1 MNNIRHFLRDAYTL
15 TDRLLLT
22 RLPESARSS
31 LVSWLLACARWI
43 HPSGRW
49 PTSAASLLVRRTLRA
64 PQKHMQKLPSWAVQD
79 LRDLSVTVD
88 PLLAPEIVLDQ
99 RPQTFLTPVHWT
111 QAGHAYEQL
120 RRSIGNR
127 QFDTVLLIP
136 WLKRGGADLGALHH
150 ARALH
155 EAFGQRVLVLATE
168 PGDSPWANRLDDA
181 TPFVECGHSLAT
193 LSLPHGEPEVVLAR
207 LLVQL
212 APARIHII
220 NSHTGWRMLQ
230 RFGKAIRQRTRVFA
244 SLYCD
249 EFETDGRRTGLAQ
262 QFLPTCLPWLD
273 AVITDNAASPTAWR
287 DSIGVDPSLFPVVHF
302 PAPEVPSLPPNRS
315 INPKRLLWASRLERQ
330 KRPDLL
336 VELASSMPEFQWDVH
351 GAALSVD
358 DDNLRRLKALSNVSI
373 RGSYERFSDIVG
385 PEHLAYIYTSCWD
398 GLPNVLL
405 EATASGIP
413 VIAPQ
418 IGGISDLIP
427 TDMLVPA
434 NASAVDYSV
443 AVRNLMD
450 PATRAEWIQTQ
461 SNAVSSFTWERFVA
475 SLQQIPGYAH

>member
-1 MNNIRHFLRDAYTL
+1 MSNIRHFLRDAYTL
-15 TDRLLLT
+15 ADRLLLT
-22 RLPESARSS
+22 RLPESTRSS
-31 LVSWLLACARWI
+31 MVSLLLACARRI

-64 PQKHMQKLPSWAVQD
+64 PQKHRQTLPDWAIQD
-79 LRDLSVTVD
+79 LRNLSVAVD
-88 PLLAPEIVLDQ
+88 PLLAPKIVLEQ
-99 RPQTFLTPVHWT
+99 RPQAFLTPVHWT

-155 EAFGQRVLVLATE
+155 EAFGQRVLILATE
-168 PGDSPWANRLDDA
+168 PGDSPWASRLDDA
-181 TPFVECGHSLAT
+181 TPFVECGHTLAT
-193 LSLPHGEPEVVLAR
+193 LSLPHGEPEAVLAR

-212 APARIHII
+212 APTRIHII
-220 NSHTGWRMLQ
+220 NSHTGWRTLQ
-230 RFGKAIRQRTRVFA
+230 RFGKAIKQRTRVFA

-249 EFETDGRRTGLAQ
+249 EFDADGRRTGLAQ

-273 AVITDNAASPTAWR
+273 AVITDNAASPATWR
-287 DSIGVDPSLFPVVHF
+287 DSIGVDPSLFKVAHF
-302 PAPEVPSLPPNRS
+302 PAPEAPSLPFNPD
-315 INPKRLLWASRLERQ
+315 INPKRLLWASRIERQ
-330 KRPDLL
+330 KRPELL
-336 VELASSMPEFQWDVH
+336 VELVSSMPDFHWDVH
-351 GAALSVD
+351 GAALSAND
-358 DDNLRRLKALSNVSI
+358 ENLCRLKALSNVSI
-373 RGSYERFSDIVG
+373 YGSYERFSDIVG

-427 TDMLVPA
+427 ADMLVPA
-434 NASAVDYSV
+434 NASAVDYSA
-443 AVRNLMD
+443 AVRNLAD
-450 PATRAEWIQTQ
+450 PTTRVKWIQTQ
-461 SNAVSSFTWERFVA
+461 SHSLRGFTWDRFVA